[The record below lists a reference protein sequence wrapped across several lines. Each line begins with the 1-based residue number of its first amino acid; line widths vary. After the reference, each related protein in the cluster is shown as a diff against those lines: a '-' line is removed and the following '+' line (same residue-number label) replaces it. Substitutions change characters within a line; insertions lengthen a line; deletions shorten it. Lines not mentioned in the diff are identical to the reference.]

1 MRPIYEHTQTGPWY
15 LLLLAVAASQIT
27 TILTGVVNGT
37 PWVFWMLV
45 AVSILMILL
54 ACSFRSLT
62 VRVTET
68 EIHVKFGPLPL
79 MGKRVH
85 FKDVQTVQAARS
97 SIVDGWGVHWNPSQG
112 WIYNLW
118 GFDCVALQLGKTRLR
133 IGTDEPQE
141 LVQVIQRG
149 IAATHDSTTATL
161 QGDPKET

>member
-1 MRPIYEHTQTGPWY
+1 MMPIYEHTQKGPWY

-27 TILTGVVNGT
+27 TLLTGVVNGT
-37 PWVFWMLV
+37 PWAFWMLV

-62 VRVTET
+62 VRVTASD
-68 EIHVKFGPLPL
+68 IQVKFGPLPL

-85 FKDVQTVQAARS
+85 LQDVQAVQATRS
-97 SIVDGWGVHWNPSQG
+97 SIVDGWGVHWNPGQG

-118 GFDCVALQLGKTRLR
+118 GFDCIALQLGKTRLR

-141 LVQVIQRG
+141 LMQAIQQG
-149 IAATHDSTTATL
+149 LVAAQDSTTT
-161 QGDPKET
+161 TF

>member
-62 VRVTET
+62 VRVTAT